1 MSSEIFYDKA
11 FIKVPGGYIPVANHG
26 SSNCFDI
33 SLSGR
38 EIPEKHWTV
47 LNYPNY
53 GKMVFTADEM
63 LEVAKAYEEANMS
76 NRGGTK
82 KSRYRSFEEG
92 EFGRWILSG
101 MKTAHT
107 VEEYKQYGNTAIL
120 LDYSTAIW
128 RKIPVSTTD
137 ELLKQLKE
145 YEGRKDFDV
154 SFLDERHVNHPPMR
168 KKGIPFDFSGASEF
182 YVLCAEQGYFVKRS
196 SRRIWTAKNISPN
209 HQSVR
214 KFRSEKAAQKY
225 LDDNARFFSRMPFT
239 VECVRN
245 GGFST

>member
-11 FIKVPGGYIPVANHG
+11 FIKVPGGYIPVVNHG

-33 SLSGR
+33 SWSGR

-63 LEVAKAYEEANMS
+63 AEVAKVYEEANMS

-82 KSRYRSFEEG
+82 KSRYQSFEEG

-107 VEEYKQYGNTAIL
+107 VEEYTQCGNTVII
-120 LDYSTAIW
+120 LDYSTAVW
-128 RKIPVSTTD
+128 QKIPVSTTD
-137 ELLKQLKE
+137 ELLKKLKE
-145 YEGRKDFDV
+145 YDGRKDFDV
-154 SFLDERHVNHPPMR
+154 SFLYERSVIHPPMR

-182 YVLCAEQGYFVKRS
+182 YVLHAEQGYFVKRS
-196 SRRIWTAKNISPN
+196 KRRIWTTKDENPN
-209 HQSVR
+209 HPMVR
-214 KFRSEKAAQKY
+214 KFRSEKAAKKY
-225 LDDNARFFSRMPFT
+225 LDDNARFFSQMPFT

-245 GGFST
+245 GGVLT

>member
-1 MSSEIFYDKA
+1 MSSEIYYDKA
-11 FIKVPGGYIPVANHG
+11 FIRVPGGYIPVANHG

-33 SLSGR
+33 SWSGR
-38 EIPEKHWTV
+38 GIPEKHWNV

-63 LEVAKAYEEANMS
+63 AEVAKVYEEINMS
-76 NRGGTK
+76 DRGGTK
-82 KSRYRSFEEG
+82 KSRYQSFEEG

-107 VEEYKQYGNTAIL
+107 VEEYKQCGNTVVI
-120 LDYSTAIW
+120 LDYSTAVW
-128 RKIPVSTTD
+128 QKIPVSTTD
-137 ELLKQLKE
+137 ELLKKLEE
-145 YEGRKDFDV
+145 YDGRKDFDV
-154 SFLDERHVNHPPMR
+154 SFLNERHVNHPQMR
-168 KKGIPFDFSGASEF
+168 KKGTPFDFSGVSEF
-182 YVLCAEQGYFVKRS
+182 YVLHAEQGYFVKRS
-196 SRRIWTAKNISPN
+196 KRRIWTIKNEDPSY
-209 HQSVR
+209 SMVR

-225 LDDNARFFSRMPFT
+225 LDTNARFLSRMSFT